1 MIKPNIKEMIEVDIE
16 TLNNAIDIK
25 KGGQELFNKITAKYN
40 MIDKEFD
47 KNIKTSGKVCFDNDG
62 FDYRPEL
69 KQILEKLKMYLVL
82 DEIPINYAENVVSGA
97 IYNIQTKKFN
107 NKGIIGPNGKQSS
120 IKQTSISSE
129 VNINKKECWLKK
141 LFKKK

>member
-16 TLNNAIDIK
+16 TLNNAIGIR
-25 KGGQELFNKITAKYN
+25 KGSQELFNKITAKYN

-47 KNIKTSGKVCFDNDG
+47 KNIKTSGKICFDDG

-69 KQILEKLKMYLVL
+69 KQILEKLKMYLML
-82 DEIPINYAENVVSGA
+82 DEIPINYTENVASGA

-107 NKGIIGPNGKQSS
+107 NKGIIGPNGQQTT
-120 IKQTSISSE
+120 IKPT
-129 VNINKKECWLKK
+129 NINTDINVDKKECWLKK
-141 LFKKK
+141 IFKRK